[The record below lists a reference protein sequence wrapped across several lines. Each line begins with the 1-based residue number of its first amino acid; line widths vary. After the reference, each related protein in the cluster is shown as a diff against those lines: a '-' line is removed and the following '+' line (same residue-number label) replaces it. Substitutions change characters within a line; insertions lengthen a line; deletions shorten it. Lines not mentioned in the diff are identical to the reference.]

1 MHQTMK
7 KELDD
12 RDRIRCISE
21 LRPTRDTLELLS
33 GKWKV
38 LIIIALA
45 AKGPSRFMEMVR
57 DIGNITPKMLSK
69 ELRDLEQ
76 NQLVTRT
83 VLPTIP
89 VTVEYALTDYGH
101 TLRPVIA
108 AMRDW
113 GIKHR
118 ARMTGKA
125 MPATRKKAA

>member
-1 MHQTMK
+1 MGKNTGQH
-7 KELDD
+7 
-12 RDRIRCISE
+12 DRIRCISE
-21 LRPTRDTLELLS
+21 LLPTRDTLELLS
-33 GKWKV
+33 GKWKI
-38 LIIIALA
+38 LIIMALA
-45 AKGPSRFMEMVR
+45 AKGPSRFMELVR

-113 GIKHR
+113 GMKHR
-118 ARMTGKA
+118 ALMTGKETA
-125 MPATRKKAA
+125 KVKKKAA